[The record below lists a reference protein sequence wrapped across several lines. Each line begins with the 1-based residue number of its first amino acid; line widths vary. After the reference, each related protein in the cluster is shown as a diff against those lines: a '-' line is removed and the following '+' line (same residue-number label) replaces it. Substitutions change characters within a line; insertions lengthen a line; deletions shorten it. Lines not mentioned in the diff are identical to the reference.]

1 MTDVTTAP
9 VAGSSPRSSEEV
21 IPKYRVLSQVPVE
34 RDGGWMWEDKDFD
47 RCGSCRGCPGWKV
60 TPRRRRGRQLRFGT
74 GFVTP
79 WGPAPR

>member
-34 RDGGWMWEDKDFD
+34 RDGGWMLEDDDFD
-47 RCGSCRGCPGWKV
+47 RCGSCKV
-60 TPRRRRGRQLRFGT
+60 TPRQRRGRQLRVGT
-74 GFVTP
+74 GFFAP
-79 WGPAPR
+79 WGPAPQ